1 MSGRHHEGRRV
12 SDVAGGVGGAEVIA
26 VLDAVLQPGVAKA
39 AFEGGRQLLL
49 DSVVGGPRADHDE
62 RYRVRRA
69 EPAHGG
75 GPVARAR
82 RDVVEGRRGGVVVDP
97 ERLAG
102 RVAGAIATRSGHAH
116 PGALGTAVGER
127 GAAIEPGYRVGS
139 GEPKF
144 DGGVVPAV
152 VIRRPALRGVQV
164 RRRRGVVEQWDVAAG
179 DVAGHVAA
187 GPRNRRGGAVRSAV
201 GDCRAALEPRRGV
214 AAVEDWASVAA
225 KHPLATTHANMARR
239 SWRRRI
245 LNPAGEV
252 SRPARQVRGGPHT
265 PRRAT
270 ARRARRAPAERAPR
284 GLPPPW
290 G

>member
-214 AAVEDWASVAA
+214 AAVEDELHRVVVPAVVIWPTGWRGVCHGGWCRVDVDAFYNADRVAVE
-225 KHPLATTHANMARR
+225 PLYFAGLRR
-239 SWRRRI
+239 PGAW
-245 LNPAGEV
+245 
-252 SRPARQVRGGPHT
+252 
-265 PRRAT
+265 
-270 ARRARRAPAERAPR
+270 
-284 GLPPPW
+284 
-290 G
+290 